1 MMVDLLSVAII
12 VWLHLSLVFALFGL
26 FLWAFSDDDDDD
38 EKRFGSRI
46 FFVSPVWPIAFA
58 VWLVMNFRMLL
69 VDAMRGSR

>member
-26 FLWAFSDDDDDD
+26 FLWAFPVDGDD
-38 EKRFGSRI
+38 KRFGSRI

-58 VWLVMNFRMLL
+58 VWLVMNFRRVL

>member
-26 FLWAFSDDDDDD
+26 FLCAFPVDSDD
-38 EKRFGSRI
+38 KRFGSRI

-58 VWLVMNFRMLL
+58 VWLVMNFRRLL

>member
-1 MMVDLLSVAII
+1 MGDLLSAAIFL
-12 VWLHLSLVFALFGL
+12 WLFLALVFALFGL
-26 FLWAFSDDDDDD
+26 FLWAFSVDSDD
-38 EKRFGSRI
+38 KRFSSRI

>member
-1 MMVDLLSVAII
+1 MGDLLSAAIFL
-12 VWLHLSLVFALFGL
+12 WLFLALVFALFGL
-26 FLWAFSDDDDDD
+26 FLWAFSVDSDD
-38 EKRFGSRI
+38 KRFGSRI

>member
-1 MMVDLLSVAII
+1 MVDLLSVAII

-26 FLWAFSDDDDDD
+26 FLCAFPVDSDD
-38 EKRFGSRI
+38 KRFGSRI

-58 VWLVMNFRMLL
+58 VWLVMNFRRLL